1 MTFFEKMVEI
11 FAAIWDVVQWIGAFI
26 AVIFVCLLAL
36 AAGTALSAVVY
47 AVVATWRD
55 ILDTH

>member
-11 FAAIWDVVQWIGAFI
+11 FAAIWDIVQWIGAFI

-47 AVVATWRD
+47 AVVAT
-55 ILDTH
+55 